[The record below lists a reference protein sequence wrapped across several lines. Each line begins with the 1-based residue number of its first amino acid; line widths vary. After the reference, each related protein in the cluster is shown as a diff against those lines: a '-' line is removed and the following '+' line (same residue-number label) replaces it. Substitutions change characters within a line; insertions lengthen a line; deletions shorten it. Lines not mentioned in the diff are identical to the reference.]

1 MEKSGEKGQY
11 LALDPIAGSRVKID
25 ERNRFPLTF
34 ILIILILT
42 LTLTPLTLTL
52 TLTLNPDPDT

>member
-11 LALDPIAGSRVKID
+11 LALDPIVGSRVKID
-25 ERNRFPLTF
+25 ERNRFSLTF
-34 ILIILILT
+34 ILILILT
-42 LTLTPLTLTL
+42 LTLTPLTLAL